1 VDETH
6 KKVFLKMTQ
15 IARMRIRGYKD
26 GIIASHFG
34 LSQSGLARIISD
46 PTYIEIQAQVLET
59 VNAGLDAGL
68 KNDHDELKRK
78 FEKYVPFAMQA
89 LIDTVMQS
97 RDLKMKMEAA
107 KEIFD
112 RDPNKSFAKA
122 DKTGQSAGATAL
134 PTGLMSQLD
143 AENKTVVSNIPKP
156 TIN

>member
-1 VDETH
+1 MDEQH

-34 LSQSGLARIISD
+34 LSQSGLARIVAD

-68 KNDHDELKRK
+68 RDDHAELKRK

-89 LIDTVMQS
+89 LLDTVIQN
-97 RDLKMKMEAA
+97 RDLKSKLAA
-107 KEIFD
+107 AQEIFD
-112 RDPNKSFAKA
+112 RDPNKSFSK
-122 DKTGQSAGATAL
+122 DKSAALGAGVTL

-143 AENKTVVSNIPKP
+143 AENKTVVKDVPKP
-156 TIN
+156 TVN